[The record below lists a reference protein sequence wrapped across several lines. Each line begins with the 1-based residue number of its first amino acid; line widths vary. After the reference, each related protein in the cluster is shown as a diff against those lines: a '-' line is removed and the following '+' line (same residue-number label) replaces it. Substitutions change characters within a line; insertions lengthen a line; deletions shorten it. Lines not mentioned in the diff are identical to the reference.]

1 VGADDTGQA
10 PEVTLCR
17 PYNEKADVFS
27 FAIILYELLIRTS
40 TVSMLIDKGVA
51 DIEQV
56 EMYAQKVRP
65 MLRDFQP

>member
-1 VGADDTGQA
+1 MVTGQA

-27 FAIILYELLIRTS
+27 FAIIMFELVLRTS
-40 TVSMLIDKGVA
+40 TITMLIDKGVA

-56 EMYAQKVRP
+56 EMYAQKVEP
-65 MLRDFQP
+65 TPCTVNLSG